1 MAAIEA
7 AAGGAGGAVDGGV
20 RPDDFR
26 LGGPDEPGIAGQ
38 MRVREALGDF
48 TLLSVD
54 TESDSLRLRSG
65 AGLAVREGEN
75 VRFHPQA
82 DRIHFFDAE
91 TGVAIGRSTGSDANA
106 TAE

>member
-1 MAAIEA
+1 MAAIKA

-65 AGLAVREGEN
+65 AGLTVREGER
-75 VRFHPQA
+75 VRLHPRA
-82 DRIHFFDAE
+82 DRIHFFDAA
-91 TGVAIGRSTGSDANA
+91 TGVAVGQPADPERG
-106 TAE
+106 